1 MQSRLGKCWFR
12 VLLLAA
18 YVLIT
23 GCSKNDIPFPRCISA
38 DYFGPKPIAV
48 SAHFSS
54 DHDAFIPG
62 DGEVI
67 DPETGEINYGFHH
80 NQVVKWEDTGLETNG
95 DSLKVRVNGAWTSW
109 SNNNK
114 KESKKGSYTLQSLEQ
129 LKYATK
135 FEGKQSDNSLPNF
148 HLVCNDY
155 KPSIQKFS
163 SKPNASCTVNCKC
176 INEDDSANTVS
187 RGAPCWFTNGHGA
200 YLLFQTGKDDPNENL
215 KLMRDPQY
223 PTVHLGYNSTAEG
236 DNGFFTLDRDNTK
249 LKDRNC
255 NELKLK
261 KGWKIYVKI
270 LDRYYL
276 DNVGGYSFEFLS
288 GVQQPSSFGF
298 FDYIYNYLKCVL
310 LINKNCEEHFNS
322 NDPAAA
328 QAMFENIAEKS
339 TSFHNFVL
347 SLLVLF
353 VMISS
358 LLYLFGMIQETKHDM
373 LIRMMKI
380 TLVIVL
386 ISPGSFRFFY
396 DHFLVLFVKGLEQLI
411 SIITNFAPNMNT
423 GSIAQGDEAKLFS
436 FMEDMFN
443 KFFAYSVWKKFAAFL
458 HYQMWASL
466 LMIPA
471 IFIGIVLYFL
481 LCLYAYIIF
490 LSGFMGIAFLIAIM
504 PLFLISILFSPL
516 KSLFEGWIKFCI
528 SFCLKSIMIFALLSL
543 LASIIMNTFYRQLGF
558 TVCYNKWFEVRLCA
572 PKWVFGGFCIID
584 KQYFGWTPGQIFV
597 PYTLGEASPLNIDK
611 NIEGIEKLS
620 REGGTIK
627 FTGGAGYI
635 PLPPDYIEKG
645 FRYIDYPFFN
655 PIPGTEK
662 NPADH
667 YIAESDMIVKNDC
680 RAKDLVR
687 LTNSLSYASEKADI
701 LLLINNIDKKIGGM
715 NSKITELYCRSQQ
728 DEAKCKNY
736 RKIVDDYRKGTIRP
750 DLKREIK
757 SLVQRVLEQQGCG
770 RLKLHDLYKDP
781 NSEYCKKCKDCEDC
795 KDYRENSDY
804 QRVQD
809 IQRGYLINAGEIFV
823 LFLLSFLMFSL
834 RTFVQQMGSSIAGG
848 GFSVYNISSMY
859 SKHSPSATAHGDPDA
874 SFVSQILYF
883 GKSAVQD
890 KIGGGLESLGSW
902 ATHLPDRLAGG
913 AANLLGRVP
922 RVGGVL
928 KYAIDVPRKFVGAT
942 IEATKFATSPKN
954 DVDKLEEKIYRAFG
968 VDKEDITHR
977 RIGKYLEYYK
987 GYVGSHLGYTI
998 EDAMKFTWEH
1008 GLDSIGKHGYDHN
1021 LLYRAKEY
1029 RRDFLEK
1036 LHDYTIGRK
1045 REPEKDNPD
1054 QSNKVERELGTELVR
1069 DNHDQPLEEGDPLRL
1084 RGGGQPDKVV
1094 RELSTEQEDKPNQLQ
1109 HDQPAEEDKPDQSN
1123 EVTRNLGTEPKGP
1136 DEIDDFGSAF
1146 EGMEKRAE
1154 REGRRNQDKVYN
1166 LSPLF
1171 EMNTPEAV
1179 EKRAERA
1186 RRKEERDR
1194 KDEVY
1199 NLKPLFKEPKNPEEY
1214 VKALFGMNTQ
1224 EAIKKRAE
1232 REEKRNREDSK
1243 RKLPE
1248 PMRKPDA
1255 KGDEK
1260 RIEDED

>member
-18 YVLIT
+18 YVLII
-23 GCSKNDIPFPRCISA
+23 GCSKNDMPFPRCISA

-54 DHDAFIPG
+54 DHDAFIPE

-95 DSLKVRVNGAWTSW
+95 DDLVVRVNGAWTSW
-109 SNNNK
+109 SNDNK
-114 KESKKGSYTLQSLEQ
+114 KESKSGYSLQGLEQ

-135 FEGKQSDNSLPNF
+135 FEDKQSDNSLPDF

-200 YLLFQTGKDDPNENL
+200 YLLFRRTFTDTDGKKTMEPDPNENL
-215 KLMRDPQY
+215 KSMRNPES
-223 PTVHLGYNSTAEG
+223 PTVHLGYNSLAE
-236 DNGFFTLDRDNTK
+236 NGSGLFTLKRNNTG
-249 LKDRNC
+249 LKERNC
-255 NELKLK
+255 DQVKLE

-270 LDRYYL
+270 LDRHYL
-276 DNVGGYSFEFLS
+276 DNIGGYSFEFLS
-288 GVQQPSSFGF
+288 GVRKPSDSGF
-298 FDYIYNYLKCVL
+298 FDYIYHYLKCVL
-310 LINKNCEEHFNS
+310 LINKNCEKHFDS

-353 VMISS
+353 VMILS
-358 LLYLFGMIQETKHDM
+358 LLYLFGMIRETKPDM

-396 DHFLVLFVKGLEQLI
+396 DHFLVLFIKGLEQLI
-411 SIITNFAPNMNT
+411 SIITNFAPNMNN

-471 IFIGIVLYFL
+471 ILIGIVLYFL

-516 KSLFEGWIKFCI
+516 KSLFDGWIKFCI
-528 SFCLKSIMIFALLSL
+528 SFCLQSIMIFTLLSL
-543 LASIIMNTFYRQLGF
+543 LAAIIMNTFYRQLGF

-572 PKWVFGGFCIID
+572 PKWVFGGFCIVD
-584 KQYFGWTPGQIFV
+584 KQYFSWTPGQIFV
-597 PYTLGEASPLNIDK
+597 PYTLGEASPLNVDK
-611 NIEGIEKLS
+611 NIEGIEKIS

-655 PIPGTEK
+655 PIPGTK
-662 NPADH
+662 NNPADH
-667 YIAESDMIVKNDC
+667 YIAESDMVVDNSC
-680 RAKDLVR
+680 SAKDLVR
-687 LTNSLSYASEKADI
+687 LTNSLSHASEKADI
-701 LLLINNIDKKIGGM
+701 LLLINNIEKKIGSM
-715 NSKITELYCRSQQ
+715 DSEITKHYCQSIQ
-728 DEAKCKNY
+728 DGTECNNY
-736 RKIVDDYRKGTIRP
+736 RKMINDYRNGIIRL
-750 DLKREIK
+750 DLKSKIR
-757 SLVQRVLEQQGCG
+757 SLVEKVMESDKSCKLENFS
-770 RLKLHDLYKDP
+770 DL
-781 NSEYCKKCKDCEDC
+781 NQ
-795 KDYRENSDY
+795 DYQNNSDY

-834 RTFVQQMGSSIAGG
+834 REFVQQMGSSIAGG
-848 GFSVYNISSMY
+848 GYSVYSISSMY
-859 SKHSPSATAHGDPDA
+859 QASPLTGLAGELKHWWQD
-874 SFVSQILYF
+874 FVG
-883 GKSAVQD
+883 GK
-890 KIGGGLESLGSW
+890 LESVGSW

-913 AANLLGRVP
+913 AANLVGRIP
-922 RVGGVL
+922 GVGGVL
-928 KYAIDVPRKFVGAT
+928 KHAINVPRKFVSAT
-942 IEATKFATSPKN
+942 IEATKFLTSPKH

-968 VDKEDITHR
+968 VDKEDIAHR
-977 RIGKYLEYYK
+977 RINRYLEYYK

-998 EDAMKFTWEH
+998 EDAMKFTW
-1008 GLDSIGKHGYDHN
+1008 KHGYDHN

-1029 RRDFLEK
+1029 RREFLER

-1045 REPEKDNPD
+1045 REPERDKDEGSNNQSSVPD
-1054 QSNKVERELGTELVR
+1054 PKQGES
-1069 DNHDQPLEEGDPLRL
+1069 QPNESIK
-1084 RGGGQPDKVV
+1084 RGV
-1094 RELSTEQEDKPNQLQ
+1094 
-1109 HDQPAEEDKPDQSN
+1109 
-1123 EVTRNLGTEPKGP
+1123 P
-1136 DEIDDFGSAF
+1136 DEP
-1146 EGMEKRAE
+1146 RE
-1154 REGRRNQDKVYN
+1154 R
-1166 LSPLF
+1166 S
-1171 EMNTPEAV
+1171 
-1179 EKRAERA
+1179 
-1186 RRKEERDR
+1186 
-1194 KDEVY
+1194 
-1199 NLKPLFKEPKNPEEY
+1199 
-1214 VKALFGMNTQ
+1214 
-1224 EAIKKRAE
+1224 
-1232 REEKRNREDSK
+1232 
-1243 RKLPE
+1243 
-1248 PMRKPDA
+1248 
-1255 KGDEK
+1255 GDEGNN
-1260 RIEDED
+1260 ED

>member
-1 MQSRLGKCWFR
+1 MYAIR
-12 VLLLAA
+12 
-18 YVLIT
+18 
-23 GCSKNDIPFPRCISA
+23 
-38 DYFGPKPIAV
+38 
-48 SAHFSS
+48 
-54 DHDAFIPG
+54 
-62 DGEVI
+62 
-67 DPETGEINYGFHH
+67 
-80 NQVVKWEDTGLETNG
+80 
-95 DSLKVRVNGAWTSW
+95 
-109 SNNNK
+109 
-114 KESKKGSYTLQSLEQ
+114 SY
-129 LKYATK
+129 Y
-135 FEGKQSDNSLPNF
+135 D
-148 HLVCNDY
+148 
-155 KPSIQKFS
+155 
-163 SKPNASCTVNCKC
+163 
-176 INEDDSANTVS
+176 
-187 RGAPCWFTNGHGA
+187 
-200 YLLFQTGKDDPNENL
+200 
-215 KLMRDPQY
+215 
-223 PTVHLGYNSTAEG
+223 
-236 DNGFFTLDRDNTK
+236 
-249 LKDRNC
+249 
-255 NELKLK
+255 
-261 KGWKIYVKI
+261 
-270 LDRYYL
+270 
-276 DNVGGYSFEFLS
+276 
-288 GVQQPSSFGF
+288 
-298 FDYIYNYLKCVL
+298 
-310 LINKNCEEHFNS
+310 
-322 NDPAAA
+322 
-328 QAMFENIAEKS
+328 IAEKS

-358 LLYLFGMIQETKHDM
+358 LLYLFGMIRETKHDM

-411 SIITNFAPNMNT
+411 SVITNFAPNMNT

-528 SFCLKSIMIFALLSL
+528 SFCLQSIMIFTLLSL
-543 LASIIMNTFYRQLGF
+543 LASMIMNTFYRQLGF
-558 TVCYNKWFEVRLCA
+558 TVCYNKWFEVKLCA
-572 PKWVFGGFCIID
+572 PKWVFGGFCIVD

-597 PYTLGEASPLNIDK
+597 PYTLGEASSLNIDK
-611 NIEGIEKLS
+611 SIEGIEKIS

-635 PLPPDYIEKG
+635 PLPPDYPKDKNGEHIKG

-655 PIPGTEK
+655 PIPGTK
-662 NPADH
+662 DNPADH
-667 YIAESDMIVKNDC
+667 YIAESDMVVSNGC
-680 RAKDLVR
+680 SEKDLVR
-687 LTNSLSYASEKADI
+687 LTNSLSHASERADI
-701 LLLINNIDKKIGGM
+701 ILLINNIEKRIGDVSEIIKRYCQDINKC
-715 NSKITELYCRSQQ
+715 NSY
-728 DEAKCKNY
+728 
-736 RKIVDDYRKGTIRP
+736 
-750 DLKREIK
+750 REIINEIR
-757 SLVQRVLEQQGCG
+757 SLVRSAVEKQGC
-770 RLKLHDLYKDP
+770 RILKLHDLYKDP
-781 NSEYCKKCKDCEDC
+781 NSEYCQKCKDCEDC
-795 KDYRENSDY
+795 KNYQENSDY

-809 IQRGYLINAGEIFV
+809 IQRGYLINAGEIFI

-859 SKHSPSATAHGDPDA
+859 QASPLTGIMEGFKQQWQNFAGR
-874 SFVSQILYF
+874 
-883 GKSAVQD
+883 
-890 KIGGGLESLGSW
+890 GLESLGSW

-942 IEATKFATSPKN
+942 IEATKFATSPEN

-977 RIGKYLEYYK
+977 RIGKYLDYYK

-1109 HDQPAEEDKPDQSN
+1109 HDQPTEEDKPDQSN
-1123 EVTRNLGTEPKGP
+1123 EVTRNLGTEPKGS

-1214 VKALFGMNTQ
+1214 VKALFEMNTQ

>member
-23 GCSKNDIPFPRCISA
+23 GCSKNDMPFPRCISA

-310 LINKNCEEHFNS
+310 LINENCKEHFNS
-322 NDPAAA
+322 NDPAVA

-358 LLYLFGMIQETKHDM
+358 LLYLFGMIRETKHDM

-411 SIITNFAPNMNT
+411 SVITNFAPNMNT

-528 SFCLKSIMIFALLSL
+528 SFCLQSIMIFTLLSL
-543 LASIIMNTFYRQLGF
+543 LASMIMNTFYRQLGF
-558 TVCYNKWFEVRLCA
+558 TVCYNKWFEVKLCA
-572 PKWVFGGFCIID
+572 PKWVFGGFCIVD

-597 PYTLGEASPLNIDK
+597 PYTLGEASSLNIDK
-611 NIEGIEKLS
+611 SIEGIEKIS

-627 FTGGAGYI
+627 FTGGARYI
-635 PLPPDYIEKG
+635 PLPPDYPKDKNGEHIKG

-655 PIPGTEK
+655 PIPGTK
-662 NPADH
+662 DNPADH
-667 YIAESDMIVKNDC
+667 YIAESDMVVSNGC
-680 RAKDLVR
+680 SEKDLVR
-687 LTNSLSYASEKADI
+687 LTNSLSHASERADI
-701 LLLINNIDKKIGGM
+701 ILLINNIEKRIGDVSEIIKRYCQDINKC
-715 NSKITELYCRSQQ
+715 NSY
-728 DEAKCKNY
+728 
-736 RKIVDDYRKGTIRP
+736 
-750 DLKREIK
+750 REIINEIR
-757 SLVQRVLEQQGCG
+757 SLVRSAVEKQGC
-770 RLKLHDLYKDP
+770 RILKLHDLYKDP
-781 NSEYCKKCKDCEDC
+781 NSEYCQKCKDCEDC
-795 KDYRENSDY
+795 KNYQENSDY

-809 IQRGYLINAGEIFV
+809 IQRGYLINAGEIFI

-859 SKHSPSATAHGDPDA
+859 QASPLTGIMEGFKQQWQNFAGR
-874 SFVSQILYF
+874 
-883 GKSAVQD
+883 
-890 KIGGGLESLGSW
+890 GLESLGSW

-942 IEATKFATSPKN
+942 IEATKFATSPEN

-977 RIGKYLEYYK
+977 RIGKYLDYYK

-1109 HDQPAEEDKPDQSN
+1109 HDQPTEEDKPDQSN
-1123 EVTRNLGTEPKGP
+1123 EVTRNLGTEPKGS

-1214 VKALFGMNTQ
+1214 VKALFEMNTQ

>member
-23 GCSKNDIPFPRCISA
+23 GCSKNDMPFPRCISA

-54 DHDAFIPG
+54 DHDAFIPE
-62 DGEVI
+62 GEDESVI

-135 FEGKQSDNSLPNF
+135 FEGKSGDNSLPDF

-155 KPSIQKFS
+155 KPSAPQKIS
-163 SKPNASCTVNCKC
+163 SKSGTSCTVKCKC

-200 YLLFQTGKDDPNENL
+200 YLLFRRSTIDADGKKVFIDPDPNESL
-215 KLMRDPQY
+215 KSMRNPSS
-223 PTVHLGYNSTAEG
+223 PTVHLGYNSVAE
-236 DNGFFTLDRDNTK
+236 NGSGLFTLDRNNTK
-249 LKDRNC
+249 LKDENC
-255 NELKLK
+255 DALELK

-288 GVQQPSSFGF
+288 GVHQPSSFGF
-298 FDYIYNYLKCVL
+298 FDYIYHYLKCVL
-310 LINKNCEEHFNS
+310 LINKNCEKHFNS

-528 SFCLKSIMIFALLSL
+528 SFCLQSIMIFALLSL

-572 PKWVFGGFCIID
+572 PKWVFGGFCIVD

-597 PYTLGEASPLNIDK
+597 PYTLGEASPLNVDK
-611 NIEGIEKLS
+611 NIEGIEKIS

-655 PIPGTEK
+655 PIPGTKE

-667 YIAESDMIVKNDC
+667 YIAESDMVVDNSC
-680 RAKDLVR
+680 SVKDLVR
-687 LTNSLSYASEKADI
+687 LTNSLSHASERADI
-701 LLLINNIDKKIGGM
+701 ILLINNIEKRIGDVSEIIKRYCQDINKC
-715 NSKITELYCRSQQ
+715 NSY
-728 DEAKCKNY
+728 
-736 RKIVDDYRKGTIRP
+736 
-750 DLKREIK
+750 REIINEIR
-757 SLVQRVLEQQGCG
+757 SLVRSAVEKQGC
-770 RLKLHDLYKDP
+770 RILKLHDLYKDP
-781 NSEYCKKCKDCEDC
+781 NSEYCQKCKDCEDC
-795 KDYRENSDY
+795 KNYQENSDY

-809 IQRGYLINAGEIFV
+809 IQRGYLINAGEIFI

-859 SKHSPSATAHGDPDA
+859 QASPLTGIMEGFKQQWQNFAGR
-874 SFVSQILYF
+874 
-883 GKSAVQD
+883 
-890 KIGGGLESLGSW
+890 GLESLGSW

-977 RIGKYLEYYK
+977 RIGKYLDYYK

-1008 GLDSIGKHGYDHN
+1008 GLDSIGVSRRTGEKDGYPNN
-1021 LLYRAKEY
+1021 LLFRAKSH
-1029 RRDFLEK
+1029 RQDFLNK
-1036 LHDYTIGRK
+1036 LHDDTIGRK

-1109 HDQPAEEDKPDQSN
+1109 HDQPTEEDKPDQSN
-1123 EVTRNLGTEPKGP
+1123 EVTRNLGTEPKGS

-1146 EGMEKRAE
+1146 EGM
-1154 REGRRNQDKVYN
+1154 
-1166 LSPLF
+1166 
-1171 EMNTPEAV
+1171 

-1214 VKALFGMNTQ
+1214 VKALFEMNTQ

>member
-18 YVLIT
+18 YMLIT
-23 GCSKNDIPFPRCISA
+23 GCSKNDMPFPRCISA

-95 DSLKVRVNGAWTSW
+95 DSLKVRVNGAWISW

-163 SKPNASCTVNCKC
+163 SKSDTSCTVNCKC

-310 LINKNCEEHFNS
+310 LINENCKEHFNS
-322 NDPAAA
+322 NDSAVA

-358 LLYLFGMIQETKHDM
+358 LLYLFGMIRETKHDM

-396 DHFLVLFVKGLEQLI
+396 DHFLVLFVKGLEHLI
-411 SIITNFAPNMNT
+411 SVITNFAPNMNT

-528 SFCLKSIMIFALLSL
+528 SFCLQSIMIFTLLSL
-543 LASIIMNTFYRQLGF
+543 LAAIIMNTFYRQLGF
-558 TVCYNKWFEVRLCA
+558 TVCYNKWFEVKLCA
-572 PKWVFGGFCIID
+572 PKWVFGGFCIVD

-597 PYTLGEASPLNIDK
+597 PYTLGEASSLNIDK
-611 NIEGIEKLS
+611 SIEGIEKIN

-635 PLPPDYIEKG
+635 PLPPDYPKDKNGEHIKG

-655 PIPGTEK
+655 PMPGTK
-662 NPADH
+662 GNPADH
-667 YIAESDMIVKNDC
+667 YIAESDMVVSNGC
-680 RAKDLVR
+680 SAKDLVR
-687 LTNSLSYASEKADI
+687 LTNSLSHASERADI
-701 LLLINNIDKKIGGM
+701 ILLINNIEKRIGDVSEIIKRYCQDINKC
-715 NSKITELYCRSQQ
+715 NSY
-728 DEAKCKNY
+728 
-736 RKIVDDYRKGTIRP
+736 
-750 DLKREIK
+750 REIINEIR
-757 SLVQRVLEQQGCG
+757 SLMRSAVEKQGC
-770 RLKLHDLYKDP
+770 RILKLHDLYKDP
-781 NSEYCKKCKDCEDC
+781 NSEYCQKCKDCEDC
-795 KDYRENSDY
+795 KNYQENSDY

-834 RTFVQQMGSSIAGG
+834 REFVQQMGSSIAGG
-848 GFSVYNISSMY
+848 GFSVYNISRMY
-859 SKHSPSATAHGDPDA
+859 EASPLVGIMEGLKRHYWQDA
-874 SFVSQILYF
+874 
-883 GKSAVQD
+883 
-890 KIGGGLESLGSW
+890 IGGKLESLGNW

-913 AANLLGRVP
+913 TANLLGRIP

-928 KYAIDVPRKFVGAT
+928 KYAIDVPRKFVDAT
-942 IEATKFATSPKN
+942 IEATKFATSPEN

-1094 RELSTEQEDKPNQLQ
+1094 QELSTEQEDKPNQLQ
-1109 HDQPAEEDKPDQSN
+1109 HDQPTEEDKPDQSN
-1123 EVTRNLGTEPKGP
+1123 EVTRNLGTEPKGL

-1214 VKALFGMNTQ
+1214 VKALFEMNTQ

>member
-18 YVLIT
+18 YMLIT
-23 GCSKNDIPFPRCISA
+23 GCSKNDMPFPRCISA

-54 DHDAFIPG
+54 DQDAFIPG
-62 DGEVI
+62 DGEVV

-80 NQVVKWEDTGLETNG
+80 NQVVKWENTGLETNG

-114 KESKKGSYTLQSLEQ
+114 KESKGSYNLQSLEQ

-135 FEGKQSDNSLPNF
+135 FEGKSGDNSLPDF

-155 KPSIQKFS
+155 KPSIEKFS
-163 SKPNASCTVNCKC
+163 SNPKASCTVNCKC

-236 DNGFFTLDRDNTK
+236 DNGLFTLDRDSTK

-255 NELKLK
+255 NTMKLE

-310 LINKNCEEHFNS
+310 LINENCKEHFNS
-322 NDPAAA
+322 NDPAVA

-358 LLYLFGMIQETKHDM
+358 LLYLFGMIRETKHDM

-396 DHFLVLFVKGLEQLI
+396 DHFLVLFIKGLEQLI
-411 SIITNFAPNMNT
+411 SIITNFAPNSNT
-423 GSIAQGDEAKLFS
+423 DKLFG
-436 FMEDMFN
+436 FMENMFN

-528 SFCLKSIMIFALLSL
+528 SFCLKSIMIFTLLSL

-572 PKWVFGGFCIID
+572 PKWVFGGFCIVD

-597 PYTLGEASPLNIDK
+597 PYTLGEASPLNVDK
-611 NIEGIEKLS
+611 NIEGIEKIS

-635 PLPPDYIEKG
+635 PLPPDYPKDKNGEYIKG

-655 PIPGTEK
+655 PIPGTQS

-667 YIAESDMIVKNDC
+667 YIAESDMVVSNGC
-680 RAKDLVR
+680 SEKDLVR
-687 LTNSLSYASEKADI
+687 LTNSLSHASERADI
-701 LLLINNIDKKIGGM
+701 ILLINNIDKKIGGM
-715 NSKITELYCRSQQ
+715 NSKITELYCQSQQ
-728 DEAKCKNY
+728 DEEKCKNY
-736 RKIVDDYRKGTIRP
+736 REIVDDYRKGTIRP

-757 SLVQRVLEQQGCG
+757 SLVQRVVEQQGC
-770 RLKLHDLYKDP
+770 RILKLHKLYKDP
-781 NSEYCKKCKDCEDC
+781 NSEYCQKCKDCEDC
-795 KDYRENSDY
+795 KNYQENSDY

-834 RTFVQQMGSSIAGG
+834 REFVQQMGSSIAGG

-859 SKHSPSATAHGDPDA
+859 QGGGIL
-874 SFVSQILYF
+874 SQIPLPKF
-883 GKSAVQD
+883 FEKAGVTNLMGLISLPKHMLQGA
-890 KIGGGLESLGSW
+890 IGGGLESLGKF
-902 ATHLPDRLAGG
+902 ATGLPNQLAGG
-913 AANLLGRVP
+913 TANLLGRIP

-928 KYAIDVPRKFVGAT
+928 KHVIDVPRKFVGAT

-968 VDKEDITHR
+968 VDKEDIAHR
-977 RIGKYLEYYK
+977 RIDRYLEYYK

-1008 GLDSIGKHGYDHN
+1008 GLDSIGVSHRTGEKDGYQGN
-1021 LLYRAKEY
+1021 LLCRAKSH
-1029 RRDFLEK
+1029 RQDFLNK

-1045 REPEKDNPD
+1045 REPEKD
-1054 QSNKVERELGTELVR
+1054 KL
-1069 DNHDQPLEEGDPLRL
+1069 DQP
-1084 RGGGQPDKVV
+1084 V
-1094 RELSTEQEDKPNQLQ
+1094 
-1109 HDQPAEEDKPDQSN
+1109 
-1123 EVTRNLGTEPKGP
+1123 
-1136 DEIDDFGSAF
+1136 
-1146 EGMEKRAE
+1146 
-1154 REGRRNQDKVYN
+1154 
-1166 LSPLF
+1166 
-1171 EMNTPEAV
+1171 
-1179 EKRAERA
+1179 
-1186 RRKEERDR
+1186 
-1194 KDEVY
+1194 
-1199 NLKPLFKEPKNPEEY
+1199 
-1214 VKALFGMNTQ
+1214 
-1224 EAIKKRAE
+1224 
-1232 REEKRNREDSK
+1232 K

-1255 KGDEK
+1255 KGE
-1260 RIEDED
+1260 ED

>member
-23 GCSKNDIPFPRCISA
+23 GCSKNDMPFPRCISA

-163 SKPNASCTVNCKC
+163 SKSDTSCTVNCKC

-310 LINKNCEEHFNS
+310 LINENCKEHFNS
-322 NDPAAA
+322 NDPAVA

-411 SIITNFAPNMNT
+411 SVITNFAPNMNT

-528 SFCLKSIMIFALLSL
+528 SFCLQSIMIFTLLSL
-543 LASIIMNTFYRQLGF
+543 LAAIIMNTFYRQLGF
-558 TVCYNKWFEVRLCA
+558 TVCYNKWFEVKLCA
-572 PKWVFGGFCIID
+572 PKWVFGGFCIVD

-597 PYTLGEASPLNIDK
+597 PYTLGEASSLNIDK
-611 NIEGIEKLS
+611 SIEGIEKIS

-635 PLPPDYIEKG
+635 PLPPDYPKDKNGEHIKG

-655 PIPGTEK
+655 PMPGTK
-662 NPADH
+662 DNPADH
-667 YIAESDMIVKNDC
+667 YIAESDMVVSNGC
-680 RAKDLVR
+680 SAKDLVR
-687 LTNSLSYASEKADI
+687 LTNSLSHASERADI
-701 LLLINNIDKKIGGM
+701 ILLINNIEKRIGDVSEIIKRYCQDINKC
-715 NSKITELYCRSQQ
+715 NSY
-728 DEAKCKNY
+728 
-736 RKIVDDYRKGTIRP
+736 
-750 DLKREIK
+750 REIINEIR
-757 SLVQRVLEQQGCG
+757 SLVRSAVEKQGC
-770 RLKLHDLYKDP
+770 RILKLHDLYKDP
-781 NSEYCKKCKDCEDC
+781 NSEYCQKCKDCEDC
-795 KDYRENSDY
+795 KNYQENSDY

-809 IQRGYLINAGEIFV
+809 IQRGYLINAGEIFI

-859 SKHSPSATAHGDPDA
+859 QASPLTGIMEGFKQQWQNFAGR
-874 SFVSQILYF
+874 
-883 GKSAVQD
+883 
-890 KIGGGLESLGSW
+890 GLESLGSW

-977 RIGKYLEYYK
+977 RIGKYLDYYK

-1008 GLDSIGKHGYDHN
+1008 GLDSIGVSRRTGEKDGYPNN
-1021 LLYRAKEY
+1021 LLFRAKSH
-1029 RRDFLEK
+1029 RQDFLNK
-1036 LHDYTIGRK
+1036 LHDDTIGRK

-1109 HDQPAEEDKPDQSN
+1109 HDQPTEEDKPDQSN
-1123 EVTRNLGTEPKGP
+1123 EVTRNLGTEPKGS

-1171 EMNTPEAV
+1171 EMNTPEA
-1179 EKRAERA
+1179 
-1186 RRKEERDR
+1186 
-1194 KDEVY
+1194 
-1199 NLKPLFKEPKNPEEY
+1199 
-1214 VKALFGMNTQ
+1214 
-1224 EAIKKRAE
+1224 IKKRAE

>member
-23 GCSKNDIPFPRCISA
+23 GCSKNDMPFPRCISA

-276 DNVGGYSFEFLS
+276 DNIGGYSFEFLS

-310 LINKNCEEHFNS
+310 LINENCKEHFNS
-322 NDPAAA
+322 NDPAVA

-353 VMISS
+353 VMISL
-358 LLYLFGMIQETKHDM
+358 LLYLFGMIRETKHDM

-411 SIITNFAPNMNT
+411 SVITNFAPNMNT

-528 SFCLKSIMIFALLSL
+528 SFCLQSIMIFTLLSL
-543 LASIIMNTFYRQLGF
+543 LASMIMNTFYRQLGF
-558 TVCYNKWFEVRLCA
+558 TVCYNKWFEVKLCA
-572 PKWVFGGFCIID
+572 PKWVFGGFCIVD

-597 PYTLGEASPLNIDK
+597 PYTLGEASSLNIDK
-611 NIEGIEKLS
+611 SIEGIEKIS

-635 PLPPDYIEKG
+635 PLPPDYPKDKNGEHIKG

-655 PIPGTEK
+655 PIPGTK
-662 NPADH
+662 DNPADH
-667 YIAESDMIVKNDC
+667 YIAESDMVVSNGC
-680 RAKDLVR
+680 SEKDLVR
-687 LTNSLSYASEKADI
+687 LTNSLSHASERADI
-701 LLLINNIDKKIGGM
+701 ILLINNIEKRIGDVSEIIKRYCQDINKC
-715 NSKITELYCRSQQ
+715 NSY
-728 DEAKCKNY
+728 
-736 RKIVDDYRKGTIRP
+736 
-750 DLKREIK
+750 REIINEIR
-757 SLVQRVLEQQGCG
+757 SLVRSAVEKQGC
-770 RLKLHDLYKDP
+770 RILKLHDLYKDP
-781 NSEYCKKCKDCEDC
+781 NSEYCQKCKDCEDC
-795 KDYRENSDY
+795 KNYQENSDY

-809 IQRGYLINAGEIFV
+809 IQRGYLINAGEIFI

-859 SKHSPSATAHGDPDA
+859 QALPLTGIMEGFKQQWQNFAGR
-874 SFVSQILYF
+874 
-883 GKSAVQD
+883 
-890 KIGGGLESLGSW
+890 GLESLGSW

-942 IEATKFATSPKN
+942 IEATKFATSPEN

-977 RIGKYLEYYK
+977 RIGKYLDYYK

-1109 HDQPAEEDKPDQSN
+1109 HDQPTEEDKPDQSN
-1123 EVTRNLGTEPKGP
+1123 EVTRNLGTEPKGS

-1214 VKALFGMNTQ
+1214 VKALFEMNTQ

>member
-18 YVLIT
+18 YMLIT
-23 GCSKNDIPFPRCISA
+23 GCSKNDMPFPRCISA

-67 DPETGEINYGFHH
+67 DPETGEINSGFHH

-95 DSLKVRVNGAWTSW
+95 DSLEVRVNGAWTSW

-114 KESKKGSYTLQSLEQ
+114 KESKGSYDLQSLEQ

-135 FEGKQSDNSLPNF
+135 FEGKSGDNSLPDF
-148 HLVCNDY
+148 HLICNDY
-155 KPSIQKFS
+155 KSSAPQKIS
-163 SKPNASCTVNCKC
+163 SESNASCTVNCKC

-200 YLLFQTGKDDPNENL
+200 YLLFQRHGDDSPNKDL
-215 KLMRDPQY
+215 KSMRNPSS
-223 PTVHLGYNSTAEG
+223 PTVHLGYNSVAE
-236 DNGFFTLDRDNTK
+236 NGSGLFTLDRDSTK

-255 NELKLK
+255 NPVKLK

-276 DNVGGYSFEFLS
+276 DNAGGYSFEFLS

-310 LINKNCEEHFNS
+310 LINENCKEHFNS
-322 NDPAAA
+322 NDPAVA

-358 LLYLFGMIQETKHDM
+358 LLYLFGMIRETKHDM

-411 SIITNFAPNMNT
+411 SVITNFAPNMNT

-528 SFCLKSIMIFALLSL
+528 SFCLQSIMIFTLLSL
-543 LASIIMNTFYRQLGF
+543 LASMIMNTFYRQLGF
-558 TVCYNKWFEVRLCA
+558 TVCYNKWFEVKLCA
-572 PKWVFGGFCIID
+572 PKWVFGGFCIVD

-597 PYTLGEASPLNIDK
+597 PYTLGEASSLNIDK
-611 NIEGIEKLS
+611 SIEGIEKIS

-635 PLPPDYIEKG
+635 PIPPDYIEKG

-655 PIPGTEK
+655 PIPGTK
-662 NPADH
+662 DNPADH
-667 YIAESDMIVKNDC
+667 YIAESDMVVSNGC
-680 RAKDLVR
+680 SAKDLVR
-687 LTNSLSYASEKADI
+687 LTNSLSHAVEKFDI
-701 LLLINNIDKKIGGM
+701 LLLINSIDREIGID
-715 NSKITELYCRSQQ
+715 SKIRKFYCRSV
-728 DEAKCKNY
+728 DEKCNNY
-736 RKIVDDYRKGTIRP
+736 LEMIHDYRKGIIRSN
-750 DLKREIK
+750 LKSEIR
-757 SLVQRVLEQQGCG
+757 SLVEKVIESDKSCKLESFS
-770 RLKLHDLYKDP
+770 DL
-781 NSEYCKKCKDCEDC
+781 N
-795 KDYRENSDY
+795 KDYQNNSDY

-809 IQRGYLINAGEIFV
+809 IQRGYLINAGEIFI

-859 SKHSPSATAHGDPDA
+859 AGGGIL
-874 SFVSQILYF
+874 SQIPLPKF
-883 GKSAVQD
+883 FEKVGVTNLMGLISLPKHMLQGA
-890 KIGGGLESLGSW
+890 IGGGLESLGKF
-902 ATHLPDRLAGG
+902 ATGLPNQLAGG
-913 AANLLGRVP
+913 TANLLGRIP

-942 IEATKFATSPKN
+942 IEATKFATSPEN

-1008 GLDSIGKHGYDHN
+1008 GLNSIGVSHRTGEKYGYPDN
-1021 LLYRAKEY
+1021 LLCRAKIQRE
-1029 RRDFLEK
+1029 DFLK
-1036 LHDYTIGRK
+1036 RLHDYTIGRK
-1045 REPEKDNPD
+1045 REPEKD
-1054 QSNKVERELGTELVR
+1054 KL
-1069 DNHDQPLEEGDPLRL
+1069 DQP
-1084 RGGGQPDKVV
+1084 
-1094 RELSTEQEDKPNQLQ
+1094 TEEDKPN
-1109 HDQPAEEDKPDQSN
+1109 QSN

-1136 DEIDDFGSAF
+1136 VEIDTPKAV
-1146 EGMEKRAE
+1146 EKRAE
-1154 REGRRNQDKVYN
+1154 REEERNREGREPEKDKPDQPPGEDKSDQVVRKLSTEQEDKPNQPQHDQPTEEDKPDQLNKVAQN
-1166 LSPLF
+1166 LDTEPKSP
-1171 EMNTPEAV
+1171 EEYINTPEAR

-1186 RRKEERDR
+1186 RRKKEREDR
-1194 KDEVY
+1194 EGEVY
-1199 NLKPLFKEPKNPEEY
+1199 NLKPLFKEPKNPE
-1214 VKALFGMNTQ
+1214 
-1224 EAIKKRAE
+1224 
-1232 REEKRNREDSK
+1232 

>member
-23 GCSKNDIPFPRCISA
+23 GCSKNDMPFPRCISA

-54 DHDAFIPG
+54 DHNAFIPE
-62 DGEVI
+62 DGEVV

-95 DSLKVRVNGAWTSW
+95 DSLQVRVNGAWTSW

-135 FEGKQSDNSLPNF
+135 FEGKSGDNSLPDF

-155 KPSIQKFS
+155 KPSAPQKIS
-163 SKPNASCTVNCKC
+163 SKSNPSCTVKCKC

-200 YLLFQTGKDDPNENL
+200 YLLFQRPGDDSPNKDL
-215 KLMRDPQY
+215 KSMRNPSS
-223 PTVHLGYNSTAEG
+223 PTVHLGYNSVAE
-236 DNGFFTLDRDNTK
+236 NGSGLFALERDSTK
-249 LKDRNC
+249 LKDRDC
-255 NELKLK
+255 DTVKLE

-310 LINKNCEEHFNS
+310 LINENCKEHFNS
-322 NDPAAA
+322 NDPAVA

-358 LLYLFGMIQETKHDM
+358 LLYLFGMIRETKHDM

-396 DHFLVLFVKGLEQLI
+396 DHFLVLFIKGLEQLI
-411 SIITNFAPNMNT
+411 SVITNFAPNMNT

-528 SFCLKSIMIFALLSL
+528 SFCLQSIMIFALLSL

-572 PKWVFGGFCIID
+572 PKWVFGGFCIVD

-597 PYTLGEASPLNIDK
+597 PYTLGEASPLNVDK
-611 NIEGIEKLS
+611 NIEGIEKIS
-620 REGGTIK
+620 REDGTIK

-667 YIAESDMIVKNDC
+667 YIAESDMVVSNGC
-680 RAKDLVR
+680 SEKDLVR
-687 LTNSLSYASEKADI
+687 LTNSLSHASEKADI
-701 LLLINNIDKKIGGM
+701 LLLINNISKK
-715 NSKITELYCRSQQ
+715 TEIYCKQPGNESR
-728 DEAKCKNY
+728 CTNY
-736 RKIVDDYRKGTIRP
+736 KEIIEKVILQP
-750 DLKREIK
+750 SLKSEIK
-757 SLVQRVLEQQGCG
+757 SLVQDIIRQDGSCQSQNF
-770 RLKLHDLYKDP
+770 YKV
-781 NSEYCKKCKDCEDC
+781 NRNYQ
-795 KDYRENSDY
+795 ENSDY

-809 IQRGYLINAGEIFV
+809 IQRGYLINAGEIFI

-874 SFVSQILYF
+874 SFVSQILYS

-977 RIGKYLEYYK
+977 RIGKYLDYYK

-1008 GLDSIGKHGYDHN
+1008 GLDSIGVSRRTGEKDGYPNN
-1021 LLYRAKEY
+1021 LLFRAKSH
-1029 RRDFLEK
+1029 RQDFLNK
-1036 LHDYTIGRK
+1036 LHDDTIGRK

-1109 HDQPAEEDKPDQSN
+1109 HDQPTEEDKPDQSN
-1123 EVTRNLGTEPKGP
+1123 EVTRNLGTEPKGS

-1214 VKALFGMNTQ
+1214 VKALFEMNTQ

>member
-18 YVLIT
+18 YMLIT
-23 GCSKNDIPFPRCISA
+23 GCSKNDMPFPRCISA

-163 SKPNASCTVNCKC
+163 SKSGTSCTVNCKC

-223 PTVHLGYNSTAEG
+223 PTVHLGYNSVAE
-236 DNGFFTLDRDNTK
+236 NGSGLFTLDRDNTT

-255 NELKLK
+255 KELKLK

-310 LINKNCEEHFNS
+310 LINENCKEHFNS
-322 NDPAAA
+322 NDPAVA

-358 LLYLFGMIQETKHDM
+358 LLYLFGMIRETKHDM

-411 SIITNFAPNMNT
+411 SVITNFAPNMNT

-528 SFCLKSIMIFALLSL
+528 SFCLQSIMIFALLSL

-597 PYTLGEASPLNIDK
+597 PYTLGEASSLNIDK
-611 NIEGIEKLS
+611 SIEGIEKIS

-655 PIPGTEK
+655 PIPGTK
-662 NPADH
+662 DNPADH
-667 YIAESDMIVKNDC
+667 YIAESDIVVDNNC
-680 RAKDLVR
+680 SAKDLVR
-687 LTNSLSYASEKADI
+687 LTNSLSHASEKADI

-715 NSKITELYCRSQQ
+715 NSKITELYCQSQQ
-728 DEAKCKNY
+728 DEEKCKNC
-736 RKIVDDYRKGTIRP
+736 REIVDDYRKGTIRP

-757 SLVQRVLEQQGCG
+757 SLVEKVIKSDKSCKLENFS
-770 RLKLHDLYKDP
+770 DL
-781 NSEYCKKCKDCEDC
+781 N
-795 KDYRENSDY
+795 KDYQNNSDY

-834 RTFVQQMGSSIAGG
+834 REFVQQMGSSIAGG
-848 GFSVYNISSMY
+848 GFSVYNISRMY
-859 SKHSPSATAHGDPDA
+859 EASPLVLIMEGFKQQWQNFAG
-874 SFVSQILYF
+874 
-883 GKSAVQD
+883 GK
-890 KIGGGLESLGSW
+890 LESLGSW

-928 KYAIDVPRKFVGAT
+928 KYAIDVPRKFVDAT

-968 VDKEDITHR
+968 VDKEDIVHR
-977 RIGKYLEYYK
+977 RIDRYLEYYK

-1021 LLYRAKEY
+1021 LLYRAKSH

-1045 REPEKDNPD
+1045 REPEKDKLD
-1054 QSNKVERELGTELVR
+1054 QPPGEDKSDQVVRKLGTEQEDEPNL
-1069 DNHDQPLEEGDPLRL
+1069 L
-1084 RGGGQPDKVV
+1084 RGGGKSNQPN
-1094 RELSTEQEDKPNQLQ
+1094 ELARVLDT
-1109 HDQPAEEDKPDQSN
+1109 
-1123 EVTRNLGTEPKGP
+1123 GPKGS

-1186 RRKEERDR
+1186 RRKGERDR

-1214 VKALFGMNTQ
+1214 VKALFEMNTQ

-1255 KGDEK
+1255 KEDEK

>member
-23 GCSKNDIPFPRCISA
+23 GCSKNDMPFPRCISA

-310 LINKNCEEHFNS
+310 LINENCKEHFNS
-322 NDPAAA
+322 NDPAVA

-358 LLYLFGMIQETKHDM
+358 LLYLFGMIRETKHDM

-411 SIITNFAPNMNT
+411 SVITNFAPNMNT

-528 SFCLKSIMIFALLSL
+528 SFCLQSIMIFTLLSL
-543 LASIIMNTFYRQLGF
+543 LASMIMNTFYRQLGF
-558 TVCYNKWFEVRLCA
+558 TVCYNKWFEVKLCA
-572 PKWVFGGFCIID
+572 PKWVFGGFCIVD

-597 PYTLGEASPLNIDK
+597 PYTLGEASSLNIDK
-611 NIEGIEKLS
+611 SIEGIEKIS

-635 PLPPDYIEKG
+635 PLPPDYPKDKNGEHIKG

-655 PIPGTEK
+655 PIPGTK
-662 NPADH
+662 DNPADH
-667 YIAESDMIVKNDC
+667 YIAESDMVVSNGC
-680 RAKDLVR
+680 SEKDLVR
-687 LTNSLSYASEKADI
+687 LTNSLSHASERADI
-701 LLLINNIDKKIGGM
+701 ILLINNIEKRIGDVSEIIKRYCQDINKC
-715 NSKITELYCRSQQ
+715 NSYKEIINE
-728 DEAKCKNY
+728 
-736 RKIVDDYRKGTIRP
+736 IR
-750 DLKREIK
+750 
-757 SLVQRVLEQQGCG
+757 SLVRSAVEKQGC
-770 RLKLHDLYKDP
+770 RILKLHDLYKDP
-781 NSEYCKKCKDCEDC
+781 NSEYCQKCKDCEDC
-795 KDYRENSDY
+795 KNYQENSDY

-809 IQRGYLINAGEIFV
+809 IQRGYLINAGEIFI

-859 SKHSPSATAHGDPDA
+859 QASPLTGIMEGFKQQWQNFAGR
-874 SFVSQILYF
+874 
-883 GKSAVQD
+883 
-890 KIGGGLESLGSW
+890 GLESLGSW

-942 IEATKFATSPKN
+942 IEATKFATSPEN

-977 RIGKYLEYYK
+977 RIGKYLDYYK

-1109 HDQPAEEDKPDQSN
+1109 HDQPTEEDKPD
-1123 EVTRNLGTEPKGP
+1123 
-1136 DEIDDFGSAF
+1136 
-1146 EGMEKRAE
+1146 
-1154 REGRRNQDKVYN
+1154 
-1166 LSPLF
+1166 
-1171 EMNTPEAV
+1171 
-1179 EKRAERA
+1179 
-1186 RRKEERDR
+1186 
-1194 KDEVY
+1194 
-1199 NLKPLFKEPKNPEEY
+1199 
-1214 VKALFGMNTQ
+1214 
-1224 EAIKKRAE
+1224 
-1232 REEKRNREDSK
+1232 
-1243 RKLPE
+1243 
-1248 PMRKPDA
+1248 
-1255 KGDEK
+1255 
-1260 RIEDED
+1260 

>member
-23 GCSKNDIPFPRCISA
+23 GCSKNDMPFPRCISA
-38 DYFGPKPIAV
+38 DYFGPEPIAV

-54 DHDAFIPG
+54 DHDAFIPE
-62 DGEVI
+62 GEDESVI
-67 DPETGEINYGFHH
+67 DPDTGEINSGFHH
-80 NQVVKWEDTGLETNG
+80 NQVVKWKDTGLETNG
-95 DSLKVRVNGAWTSW
+95 DSLIVRVNGAWTSW

-163 SKPNASCTVNCKC
+163 SKSDTSCTVNCKC

-223 PTVHLGYNSTAEG
+223 PTVHLGYNSVAE
-236 DNGFFTLDRDNTK
+236 NGSGLFTLDRDSTK

-255 NELKLK
+255 NPVKLK

-310 LINKNCEEHFNS
+310 LINENCKEHFNS
-322 NDPAAA
+322 NDPAVA

-358 LLYLFGMIQETKHDM
+358 LLYLFGMIRETKHDM

-411 SIITNFAPNMNT
+411 SVITNFAPNMNT
-423 GSIAQGDEAKLFS
+423 GIIAQGDEAKLFS

-528 SFCLKSIMIFALLSL
+528 SFCLQSIMIFTLLSL
-543 LASIIMNTFYRQLGF
+543 LAAIIMNTFYRQLGF
-558 TVCYNKWFEVRLCA
+558 TVCYNKWFEVKLCA
-572 PKWVFGGFCIID
+572 PKWVFGGFCIVD

-597 PYTLGEASPLNIDK
+597 PYTLGEASSLNIDK
-611 NIEGIEKLS
+611 SIEGIEKIS

-635 PLPPDYIEKG
+635 PLPPDYPKDKNGEHIKG

-655 PIPGTEK
+655 PMPGTK
-662 NPADH
+662 DNPADH
-667 YIAESDMIVKNDC
+667 YIAESDMVVSNGC
-680 RAKDLVR
+680 SAKDLVR
-687 LTNSLSYASEKADI
+687 LTNSLSHASERADI
-701 LLLINNIDKKIGGM
+701 ILLINNIEKRIGDVSEIIKRYCQDINKC
-715 NSKITELYCRSQQ
+715 NSY
-728 DEAKCKNY
+728 
-736 RKIVDDYRKGTIRP
+736 
-750 DLKREIK
+750 REIINEIR
-757 SLVQRVLEQQGCG
+757 SLVRSAVEKQGC
-770 RLKLHDLYKDP
+770 RILKLHDLYKDP
-781 NSEYCKKCKDCEDC
+781 NSEYCQKCKDCEDC
-795 KDYRENSDY
+795 KNYQENSDY

-809 IQRGYLINAGEIFV
+809 IQRGYLINAGEIFI

-859 SKHSPSATAHGDPDA
+859 QASPLTGIIEGFKQQWQNFAGR
-874 SFVSQILYF
+874 
-883 GKSAVQD
+883 
-890 KIGGGLESLGSW
+890 GLESLGSW

-1109 HDQPAEEDKPDQSN
+1109 HDQPTEEDKPDQSN

-1154 REGRRNQDKVYN
+1154 REGRRSQNKVYN

-1214 VKALFGMNTQ
+1214 VKALFEMNTQ

>member
-23 GCSKNDIPFPRCISA
+23 GCSKNDMPFPRCISA

-95 DSLKVRVNGAWTSW
+95 DSLKVRVNGTWTSW

-310 LINKNCEEHFNS
+310 LINENCKEHFNS
-322 NDPAAA
+322 NDPAVA

-358 LLYLFGMIQETKHDM
+358 LLYLFGMIRETKHDM

-411 SIITNFAPNMNT
+411 SVITNFAPNMNT

-481 LCLYAYIIF
+481 LCVYAYIIF

-528 SFCLKSIMIFALLSL
+528 SFCLQSIMIFTLLSL
-543 LASIIMNTFYRQLGF
+543 LASMIMNTFYRQLGF
-558 TVCYNKWFEVRLCA
+558 TVCYNKWFEVKLCA
-572 PKWVFGGFCIID
+572 PKWVFGGFCIVD

-597 PYTLGEASPLNIDK
+597 PYTLGEASSLNIDK
-611 NIEGIEKLS
+611 SIEGIEKIS

-635 PLPPDYIEKG
+635 PLPPDYPKDKNGEHIKG

-655 PIPGTEK
+655 PIPGTK
-662 NPADH
+662 DNPADH
-667 YIAESDMIVKNDC
+667 YIAESDMVVSNGC
-680 RAKDLVR
+680 SEKDLVR
-687 LTNSLSYASEKADI
+687 LTNSLSHASERADI
-701 LLLINNIDKKIGGM
+701 ILLINNIEKRIGDVSEIIKRYCQDINKC
-715 NSKITELYCRSQQ
+715 NSY
-728 DEAKCKNY
+728 
-736 RKIVDDYRKGTIRP
+736 
-750 DLKREIK
+750 REIINEIR
-757 SLVQRVLEQQGCG
+757 SLVRSAVEKQGC
-770 RLKLHDLYKDP
+770 RILKLHDLYKDP
-781 NSEYCKKCKDCEDC
+781 NSEYCQKCKDCEDC
-795 KDYRENSDY
+795 KNYQENSDY

-809 IQRGYLINAGEIFV
+809 IQRGYLINAGEIFI

-859 SKHSPSATAHGDPDA
+859 QASPLTGIMEGFKQQWQNFAGR
-874 SFVSQILYF
+874 
-883 GKSAVQD
+883 
-890 KIGGGLESLGSW
+890 GLESLGSW

-942 IEATKFATSPKN
+942 IEATKFATSPEN

-977 RIGKYLEYYK
+977 RIGKYLDYYK

-1045 REPEKDNPD
+1045 KEPEKDNPD

-1109 HDQPAEEDKPDQSN
+1109 HDQPTEEDKPDQSN
-1123 EVTRNLGTEPKGP
+1123 EVTRNLGTEPKGS

-1194 KDEVY
+1194 KDEIY

-1214 VKALFGMNTQ
+1214 VKALFEMNTQ

-1243 RKLPE
+1243 RKLPK

>member
-23 GCSKNDIPFPRCISA
+23 GCSKNDMPFPRCISA

-62 DGEVI
+62 DGEGI

-114 KESKKGSYTLQSLEQ
+114 KESKKGSYPLQSLEQ

-176 INEDDSANTVS
+176 INGDDSANTVS

-288 GVQQPSSFGF
+288 GVQQLSSFGF

-310 LINKNCEEHFNS
+310 LINENCKEHFNS
-322 NDPAAA
+322 NDPAVA

-358 LLYLFGMIQETKHDM
+358 LLYLFGMIRETKHDM

-411 SIITNFAPNMNT
+411 SVITNFAPNMNT

-443 KFFAYSVWKKFAAFL
+443 KFFAYSVWKKFAAVL

-528 SFCLKSIMIFALLSL
+528 SFFLQSIMIFTLLSL
-543 LASIIMNTFYRQLGF
+543 LASMIMNTFYRQLGF
-558 TVCYNKWFEVRLCA
+558 TVCYNKWFEVKLCA
-572 PKWVFGGFCIID
+572 PKWVFGGFCIVD

-597 PYTLGEASPLNIDK
+597 PYTLGEASSLNIDK
-611 NIEGIEKLS
+611 SIEGIEKIS

-635 PLPPDYIEKG
+635 PLPPDYPKDKNGEHIKG

-655 PIPGTEK
+655 PIPGTK
-662 NPADH
+662 DNPADH
-667 YIAESDMIVKNDC
+667 YIAESDMVVSNGC
-680 RAKDLVR
+680 SEKDLVR
-687 LTNSLSYASEKADI
+687 LTNSLSHASERADI
-701 LLLINNIDKKIGGM
+701 ILLINNIEKRIGDVSEIIKRYCQDINKC
-715 NSKITELYCRSQQ
+715 NSY
-728 DEAKCKNY
+728 
-736 RKIVDDYRKGTIRP
+736 
-750 DLKREIK
+750 REIINEIR
-757 SLVQRVLEQQGCG
+757 SLVRSAVEKQGC
-770 RLKLHDLYKDP
+770 RILKLHDLYKDP
-781 NSEYCKKCKDCEDC
+781 NSEYCQKCKDCEDC
-795 KDYRENSDY
+795 KNYQENSDY

-809 IQRGYLINAGEIFV
+809 IQRGYLINAGGIFI

-859 SKHSPSATAHGDPDA
+859 QASPLTGIMEGFKQQWQNFAGR
-874 SFVSQILYF
+874 
-883 GKSAVQD
+883 
-890 KIGGGLESLGSW
+890 GLESLGSW

-942 IEATKFATSPKN
+942 IEATKFATSPEN

-977 RIGKYLEYYK
+977 RIGKYLDYYK

-1084 RGGGQPDKVV
+1084 RGGGQPDKGV

-1109 HDQPAEEDKPDQSN
+1109 HDQPTEEDKPDQSN
-1123 EVTRNLGTEPKGP
+1123 EVTRNLGTEPKGS

-1154 REGRRNQDKVYN
+1154 REGRRNQDKGYN

-1214 VKALFGMNTQ
+1214 VKALFEMNTQ

>member
-23 GCSKNDIPFPRCISA
+23 GCSKNDMPFPRCISA
-38 DYFGPKPIAV
+38 DYFGPEPIAV
-48 SAHFSS
+48 SAHFTN
-54 DHDAFIPG
+54 DHDAFIPE

-95 DSLKVRVNGAWTSW
+95 DSLRVRVNGAWTSW

-135 FEGKQSDNSLPNF
+135 FEGKSSDNSLPDF

-236 DNGFFTLDRDNTK
+236 ANGLFTLDRDSTE
-249 LKDRNC
+249 LKGRNC
-255 NELKLK
+255 NELKLE

-276 DNVGGYSFEFLS
+276 DNVGGYSFEFLY
-288 GVQQPSSFGF
+288 GVQKPGTFGF
-298 FDYIYNYLKCVL
+298 FNEVYHYLKDTL
-310 LINKNCEEHFNS
+310 LISPNKDCKGSEC
-322 NDPAAA
+322 AAA
-328 QAMFENIAEKS
+328 QTMFENIVKKGS
-339 TSFHNFVL
+339 SFHNFVL

-358 LLYLFGMIQETKHDM
+358 LLYLFGMIRETKHDM

-423 GSIAQGDEAKLFS
+423 GSIAQGDEAKLFK

-528 SFCLKSIMIFALLSL
+528 SFCLQSIMIFALLSL

-558 TVCYNKWFEVRLCA
+558 TVCYNKWFEVRLCV
-572 PKWVFGGFCIID
+572 PKWVFGGFCIVD

-597 PYTLGEASPLNIDK
+597 PYTLGEASPLNVDK
-611 NIEGIEKLS
+611 NIEGIEKIS

-635 PLPPDYIEKG
+635 LLPPDYIEKG

-655 PIPGTEK
+655 PIPGTK
-662 NPADH
+662 RNPADH
-667 YIAESDMIVKNDC
+667 YIAGSDIVVDNNC
-680 RAKDLVR
+680 SAKDLVR
-687 LTNSLSYASEKADI
+687 LTNSLSHASERANI
-701 LLLINNIDKKIGGM
+701 ILLINNIDKKIGGM
-715 NSKITELYCRSQQ
+715 NSKITELYCQPQQ
-728 DEAKCKNY
+728 DEEKCKNY

-757 SLVQRVLEQQGCG
+757 SLVQDVIRREPHCQLQD
-770 RLKLHDLYKDP
+770 LHKLYRDP
-781 NSEYCKKCKDCEDC
+781 NSEYCQKCKDCEDC
-795 KDYRENSDY
+795 KNYQENSDY

-834 RTFVQQMGSSIAGG
+834 REFVQQMGSSIAGG
-848 GFSVYNISSMY
+848 GYSVYSISSMY
-859 SKHSPSATAHGDPDA
+859 HASPLAGVAEGLKQKWQDFA
-874 SFVSQILYF
+874 G
-883 GKSAVQD
+883 GK
-890 KIGGGLESLGSW
+890 LESLGSW

-913 AANLLGRVP
+913 TANLLGRIP

-928 KYAIDVPRKFVGAT
+928 KHAIDAPRKLVNAT
-942 IEATKFATSPKN
+942 IEATKFVTSPEN
-954 DVDKLEEKIYRAFG
+954 DIDKLEEKIYRAFG

-977 RIGKYLEYYK
+977 RIGKYLDYYK

-1008 GLDSIGKHGYDHN
+1008 GLDSIGVSHRTGEKDGYQGN
-1021 LLYRAKEY
+1021 LLCRAKSH

-1045 REPEKDNPD
+1045 REPEKDKLDQPLKENKSD
-1054 QSNKVERELGTELVR
+1054 QSNELARELGTE
-1069 DNHDQPLEEGDPLRL
+1069 
-1084 RGGGQPDKVV
+1084 KY
-1094 RELSTEQEDKPNQLQ
+1094 T
-1109 HDQPAEEDKPDQSN
+1109 
-1123 EVTRNLGTEPKGP
+1123 
-1136 DEIDDFGSAF
+1136 
-1146 EGMEKRAE
+1146 
-1154 REGRRNQDKVYN
+1154 
-1166 LSPLF
+1166 
-1171 EMNTPEAV
+1171 NTPEDI

-1186 RRKEERDR
+1186 RRKKERDQEGENY
-1194 KDEVY
+1194 DTS
-1199 NLKPLFKEPKNPEEY
+1199 L
-1214 VKALFGMNTQ
+1214 LFGEDT
-1224 EAIKKRAE
+1224 E
-1232 REEKRNREDSK
+1232 RENNERADNR
-1243 RKLPE
+1243 
-1248 PMRKPDA
+1248 
-1255 KGDEK
+1255 GDN
-1260 RIEDED
+1260 DEES

>member
-23 GCSKNDIPFPRCISA
+23 GCSKNDMPFPRCISA

-310 LINKNCEEHFNS
+310 LINENCKEHFNS
-322 NDPAAA
+322 NDPAVA

-358 LLYLFGMIQETKHDM
+358 LLYLFGMIRETKHDM

-411 SIITNFAPNMNT
+411 SVITNFAPNMNT

-528 SFCLKSIMIFALLSL
+528 SFCLQSIMIFTLLSL
-543 LASIIMNTFYRQLGF
+543 LASMIMNTFYRQLGF
-558 TVCYNKWFEVRLCA
+558 TVCYNKWFEVKLCA
-572 PKWVFGGFCIID
+572 PKWVFGGFCIVD

-597 PYTLGEASPLNIDK
+597 PYTLGEASSLNIDK
-611 NIEGIEKLS
+611 SIEGIEKIS

-635 PLPPDYIEKG
+635 PLPPDYPKDKNGEHIKG

-655 PIPGTEK
+655 PIPGTK
-662 NPADH
+662 DNPADH
-667 YIAESDMIVKNDC
+667 YIAESDMVVSNGC
-680 RAKDLVR
+680 SEKDLVR
-687 LTNSLSYASEKADI
+687 LTNSLSHASERADI
-701 LLLINNIDKKIGGM
+701 ILLINNIEKRIGDVSEIIKRYCQDINKC
-715 NSKITELYCRSQQ
+715 NSY
-728 DEAKCKNY
+728 
-736 RKIVDDYRKGTIRP
+736 
-750 DLKREIK
+750 REIINEIR
-757 SLVQRVLEQQGCG
+757 SLVRSAVEKQGC
-770 RLKLHDLYKDP
+770 RILKLHDLYKDP
-781 NSEYCKKCKDCEDC
+781 NSEYCQKCKDCEDC
-795 KDYRENSDY
+795 KNYQENSDY

-809 IQRGYLINAGEIFV
+809 IQRGYLINAGGIFI

-859 SKHSPSATAHGDPDA
+859 QASPLTGIMEGFKQQWQNFAGR
-874 SFVSQILYF
+874 
-883 GKSAVQD
+883 
-890 KIGGGLESLGSW
+890 GLESLGSW

-942 IEATKFATSPKN
+942 IEATKFATSPEN

-977 RIGKYLEYYK
+977 RIGKYLDYYK

-1109 HDQPAEEDKPDQSN
+1109 HDQPTEEDKPDQSN
-1123 EVTRNLGTEPKGP
+1123 EVTRNLGTEPKGS

-1214 VKALFGMNTQ
+1214 VKALFEMNTQ

>member
-23 GCSKNDIPFPRCISA
+23 GCSKNDMPFPRCISA

-62 DGEVI
+62 DGEVV

-80 NQVVKWEDTGLETNG
+80 NQVVEWEDTGLETNG

-135 FEGKQSDNSLPNF
+135 FEGKSGDNSLPDF

-155 KPSIQKFS
+155 KPSAPQKIS
-163 SKPNASCTVNCKC
+163 SKSNASCTVKCKC

-200 YLLFQTGKDDPNENL
+200 YLLFQRPGDDSPNKDL
-215 KLMRDPQY
+215 KSMRNPSS
-223 PTVHLGYNSTAEG
+223 PTVHLGYNSVAE
-236 DNGFFTLDRDNTK
+236 NGSGLFALDRDSTK

-255 NELKLK
+255 DPVKLK

-288 GVQQPSSFGF
+288 GVRQPSGVEF

-310 LINKNCEEHFNS
+310 LINENCKEHFNS
-322 NDPAAA
+322 NDPAVA

-558 TVCYNKWFEVRLCA
+558 TVCYNKWFEVKLCA
-572 PKWVFGGFCIID
+572 PKWVFGGFCIVD

-597 PYTLGEASPLNIDK
+597 PYTLGEASSLNIDK
-611 NIEGIEKLS
+611 SIEGIEKIS

-635 PLPPDYIEKG
+635 PLPPDYPKDKNGEHIKG

-655 PIPGTEK
+655 PMPGTK
-662 NPADH
+662 DNPADH
-667 YIAESDMIVKNDC
+667 YIAESDMVVSNGC
-680 RAKDLVR
+680 SAKDLVR
-687 LTNSLSYASEKADI
+687 LTNSLSHASERADI
-701 LLLINNIDKKIGGM
+701 ILLINNIEKRIGDVSEIIKRYCQDINKC
-715 NSKITELYCRSQQ
+715 NSY
-728 DEAKCKNY
+728 
-736 RKIVDDYRKGTIRP
+736 
-750 DLKREIK
+750 REIINEIR
-757 SLVQRVLEQQGCG
+757 SLVRSAVEKQGC
-770 RLKLHDLYKDP
+770 RILKLHDLYKDP
-781 NSEYCKKCKDCEDC
+781 NSEYCQKCKDCEDC
-795 KDYRENSDY
+795 KNYQENSDY

-809 IQRGYLINAGEIFV
+809 IQRGYLINAGEIFI

-859 SKHSPSATAHGDPDA
+859 QASPLTGIMEGFKQQWQNFAGR
-874 SFVSQILYF
+874 
-883 GKSAVQD
+883 
-890 KIGGGLESLGSW
+890 GLESLGSW

-977 RIGKYLEYYK
+977 RIGKYLDYYK

-1008 GLDSIGKHGYDHN
+1008 GLDSIGVSRRTGEKDGYPNN
-1021 LLYRAKEY
+1021 LLFRAKSH
-1029 RRDFLEK
+1029 RQDFLNK
-1036 LHDYTIGRK
+1036 LHDDTIGRK

-1109 HDQPAEEDKPDQSN
+1109 HDQPTEEDKPDQSN
-1123 EVTRNLGTEPKGP
+1123 EVTRNLGTEPKGS

-1179 EKRAERA
+1179 EKRAER
-1186 RRKEERDR
+1186 
-1194 KDEVY
+1194 
-1199 NLKPLFKEPKNPEEY
+1199 
-1214 VKALFGMNTQ
+1214 
-1224 EAIKKRAE
+1224 
-1232 REEKRNREDSK
+1232 EEKRNREDSK

>member
-23 GCSKNDIPFPRCISA
+23 GCSKNDMPFSRCISA
-38 DYFGPKPIAV
+38 DYFGPEPIAV
-48 SAHFSS
+48 SARFTN
-54 DHDAFIPG
+54 DHDAFIPE

-80 NQVVKWEDTGLETNG
+80 NQVVKWKDTGLETNG
-95 DSLKVRVNGAWTSW
+95 DSLIVRVNGAWTSW
-109 SNNNK
+109 SNDNK

-135 FEGKQSDNSLPNF
+135 FEGKSGDNSLPDF

-163 SKPNASCTVNCKC
+163 SKPDASCTVKCNC

-236 DNGFFTLDRDNTK
+236 ANGLFTLDRDSTK

-255 NELKLK
+255 NELKLE

-276 DNVGGYSFEFLS
+276 DNVGGYSFEFLG
-288 GVQQPSSFGF
+288 GVQKPGTFGF
-298 FDYIYNYLKCVL
+298 FNEVYHYLKDTL
-310 LINKNCEEHFNS
+310 LISPDKDCKGSEC
-322 NDPAAA
+322 AAA
-328 QAMFENIAEKS
+328 QTMFENIVKKGS
-339 TSFHNFVL
+339 SFHNFVL

-358 LLYLFGMIQETKHDM
+358 LLYLFGMIRETKHDM

-423 GSIAQGDEAKLFS
+423 GSIAQGNEAKLFS

-528 SFCLKSIMIFALLSL
+528 SFCLQSIMIFALLSL

-572 PKWVFGGFCIID
+572 PKWVFGGFCIVD
-584 KQYFGWTPGQIFV
+584 NQYFGWTPGQIFV
-597 PYTLGEASPLNIDK
+597 PYTLGEASPLNVDK
-611 NIEGIEKLS
+611 NIEGIEKIS

-635 PLPPDYIEKG
+635 PLPPDYPKDKNGEHIKG

-655 PIPGTEK
+655 PIPGTK
-662 NPADH
+662 DNPADH
-667 YIAESDMIVKNDC
+667 YIAESDIVVDNNC
-680 RAKDLVR
+680 SAKDLVR
-687 LTNSLSYASEKADI
+687 LTNSLSHASERANI
-701 LLLINNIDKKIGGM
+701 ILLINNIDKKIGGM
-715 NSKITELYCRSQQ
+715 NSKITELYCQPQQ
-728 DEAKCKNY
+728 DEEKCKNY

-757 SLVQRVLEQQGCG
+757 SLVQDVIRREPHCQLQD
-770 RLKLHDLYKDP
+770 LHKLYRDP
-781 NSEYCKKCKDCEDC
+781 NSEYCQKCKDCEDC
-795 KDYRENSDY
+795 KNYQENSDY

-834 RTFVQQMGSSIAGG
+834 REFVQQMGSSIAGG
-848 GFSVYNISSMY
+848 GYSVYSISSMY
-859 SKHSPSATAHGDPDA
+859 HASPLAGVAEGLKQKWQDFA
-874 SFVSQILYF
+874 G
-883 GKSAVQD
+883 GK
-890 KIGGGLESLGSW
+890 LESLGSW

-913 AANLLGRVP
+913 TANLLGRIP
-922 RVGGVL
+922 RVEGVL
-928 KYAIDVPRKFVGAT
+928 KHAIDAPRKLVNAT
-942 IEATKFATSPKN
+942 IEATKFVTSPEN
-954 DVDKLEEKIYRAFG
+954 DIDKLEEKIYRAFG

-977 RIGKYLEYYK
+977 RIGKYLDYYK

-1008 GLDSIGKHGYDHN
+1008 GLDSIGVSHRTGEKDGYQGN
-1021 LLYRAKEY
+1021 LLCRAKSH

-1045 REPEKDNPD
+1045 REPEKDKLDQPLKENKSN
-1054 QSNKVERELGTELVR
+1054 QSNELARELGTE
-1069 DNHDQPLEEGDPLRL
+1069 
-1084 RGGGQPDKVV
+1084 KY
-1094 RELSTEQEDKPNQLQ
+1094 T
-1109 HDQPAEEDKPDQSN
+1109 
-1123 EVTRNLGTEPKGP
+1123 
-1136 DEIDDFGSAF
+1136 
-1146 EGMEKRAE
+1146 
-1154 REGRRNQDKVYN
+1154 
-1166 LSPLF
+1166 
-1171 EMNTPEAV
+1171 NTPEAI

-1186 RRKEERDR
+1186 RRKKERDQEGENY
-1194 KDEVY
+1194 DTS
-1199 NLKPLFKEPKNPEEY
+1199 L
-1214 VKALFGMNTQ
+1214 LFGEDT
-1224 EAIKKRAE
+1224 E
-1232 REEKRNREDSK
+1232 RENNERADNR
-1243 RKLPE
+1243 
-1248 PMRKPDA
+1248 
-1255 KGDEK
+1255 GDN
-1260 RIEDED
+1260 DEES

>member
-12 VLLLAA
+12 LLTLVICVL
-18 YVLIT
+18 VT
-23 GCSKNDIPFPRCISA
+23 GCSKNDMPFPRCISA
-38 DYFGPKPIAV
+38 DYFGPEPI
-48 SAHFSS
+48 SIGAHFSR
-54 DHDAFIPG
+54 DHDAFVPEDREI
-62 DGEVI
+62 I
-67 DPETGEINYGFHH
+67 DPNTGEINYGFHS
-80 NQVVKWEDTGLETNG
+80 NQVVKWKDTGFETNG
-95 DSLKVRVNGAWTSW
+95 DSLVVRVNGAWTSW
-109 SNNNK
+109 SNSNK
-114 KESKKGSYTLQSLEQ
+114 KESQNSYSLESLEQ

-135 FEGKQSDNSLPNF
+135 FERGEGDNSLPDF

-200 YLLFQTGKDDPNENL
+200 YLLFKTGKDDPNENL

-223 PTVHLGYNSTAEG
+223 PTVHLGYNSVAEDG
-236 DNGFFTLDRDNTK
+236 SGLFTLDRNNTT
-249 LKDRNC
+249 LQDRNC
-255 NELKLK
+255 NTVRLE

-276 DNVGGYSFEFLS
+276 DNAGGYSFEFLS
-288 GVQQPSSFGF
+288 GVQKPSNFGF
-298 FDYIYNYLKCVL
+298 FDYVYNYLKCVL
-310 LINKNCEEHFNS
+310 LINENCKKHFDS

-328 QAMFENIAEKS
+328 QAMFQNISEKS

-353 VMISS
+353 IVISS
-358 LLYLFGMIQETKHDM
+358 LLYLFGMIRETKHDM

-423 GSIAQGDEAKLFS
+423 GGNSNVAQGNEAKLFS

-481 LCLYAYIIF
+481 LCMYAYIIF
-490 LSGFMGIAFLIAIM
+490 LSGFMGIAFLVAIM

-528 SFCLKSIMIFALLSL
+528 SFCLQSIMIFTLLSL
-543 LASIIMNTFYRQLGF
+543 LAAMIMNTFYKQLGF
-558 TVCYNKWFEVRLCA
+558 TVCYNKWLEIKLCA

-584 KQYFGWTPGQIFV
+584 KEYFSWTPGQIFV
-597 PYTLGEASPLNIDK
+597 PYTIGEASPLNIDK
-611 NIEGIEKLS
+611 SIEGIEKIS

-655 PIPGTEK
+655 PIPGTK
-662 NPADH
+662 NNPADH
-667 YIAESDMIVKNDC
+667 YIAESDMVVDNSC
-680 RAKDLVR
+680 SAKDLVR
-687 LTNSLSYASEKADI
+687 LTNSLSHASEKADI
-701 LLLINNIDKKIGGM
+701 LLLINSIDRKIDID
-715 NSKITELYCRSQQ
+715 SKIRRFYCRSV
-728 DEAKCKNY
+728 DKKCINY
-736 RKIVDDYRKGTIRP
+736 LEMIHDYRKGIIRSN
-750 DLKREIK
+750 LKSEIRSLVEKVIK
-757 SLVQRVLEQQGCG
+757 SDKSCKLENFS
-770 RLKLHDLYKDP
+770 DL
-781 NSEYCKKCKDCEDC
+781 N
-795 KDYRENSDY
+795 KDYQENSDY

-834 RTFVQQMGSSIAGG
+834 KEFVQQMGSSIAGG
-848 GFSVYNISSMY
+848 GFGVYNISSMY
-859 SKHSPSATAHGDPDA
+859 QASPLTGVTEGLKQQWQNFAG
-874 SFVSQILYF
+874 
-883 GKSAVQD
+883 GK
-890 KIGGGLESLGSW
+890 LESLGDW
-902 ATHLPDRLAGG
+902 ATHIPDRLAGG
-913 AANLLGRVP
+913 TANFLGRIP
-922 RVGGVL
+922 GVGGVL
-928 KYAIDVPRKFVGAT
+928 KYDINVPRKLVGAT

-968 VDKEDITHR
+968 IDKEDIAHR
-977 RIGKYLEYYK
+977 RIDKYLEYYK

-1008 GLDSIGKHGYDHN
+1008 GLDSIGINPATGEKDGYQHN
-1021 LLYRAKEY
+1021 LLYRAKTY
-1029 RRDFLEK
+1029 RREFLEK

-1054 QSNKVERELGTELVR
+1054 QSNKVERELGTE
-1069 DNHDQPLEEGDPLRL
+1069 
-1084 RGGGQPDKVV
+1084 
-1094 RELSTEQEDKPNQLQ
+1094 
-1109 HDQPAEEDKPDQSN
+1109 
-1123 EVTRNLGTEPKGP
+1123 
-1136 DEIDDFGSAF
+1136 
-1146 EGMEKRAE
+1146 
-1154 REGRRNQDKVYN
+1154 
-1166 LSPLF
+1166 
-1171 EMNTPEAV
+1171 PE
-1179 EKRAERA
+1179 
-1186 RRKEERDR
+1186 
-1194 KDEVY
+1194 
-1199 NLKPLFKEPKNPEEY
+1199 NLKTL
-1214 VKALFGMNTQ
+1214 Q
-1224 EAIKKRAE
+1224 
-1232 REEKRNREDSK
+1232 
-1243 RKLPE
+1243 KL
-1248 PMRKPDA
+1248 
-1255 KGDEK
+1255 
-1260 RIEDED
+1260 

>member
-23 GCSKNDIPFPRCISA
+23 GCSKNDMPFPRCISA
-38 DYFGPKPIAV
+38 DYFGPEPIAV

-54 DHDAFIPG
+54 EHDAFIPE

-67 DPETGEINYGFHH
+67 DPETGEFNYGSHH
-80 NQVVKWEDTGLETNG
+80 NQVVKWKDTGLETDG
-95 DSLKVRVNGAWTSW
+95 DSLIVRVNGAWTSW

-114 KESKKGSYTLQSLEQ
+114 KESKGSYDLQSLEQ

-135 FEGKQSDNSLPNF
+135 FEGKSGDNSLPDF

-163 SKPNASCTVNCKC
+163 SDPNASCTVKCKC
-176 INEDDSANTVS
+176 VNEDDSKNAVS

-236 DNGFFTLDRDNTK
+236 DSGFFTLERDSTK

-255 NELKLK
+255 DTVKLK

-298 FDYIYNYLKCVL
+298 FDYIYHYLKCVL
-310 LINKNCEEHFNS
+310 LINENCKKHFNGD
-322 NDPAAA
+322 DPAAA

-358 LLYLFGMIQETKHDM
+358 LLYLFGMIRETKHDM

-396 DHFLVLFVKGLEQLI
+396 DHFLVLFIKGLEQLI
-411 SIITNFAPNMNT
+411 SIITNFAPNMNN

-436 FMEDMFN
+436 FMKDMFN

-528 SFCLKSIMIFALLSL
+528 SFCLQSIMIFALLSL

-597 PYTLGEASPLNIDK
+597 PYTLGEASPLNVDK
-611 NIEGIEKLS
+611 NIEGIEKIS

-635 PLPPDYIEKG
+635 PLPPDYPKDKNGEHIKG

-655 PIPGTEK
+655 PIPGTK
-662 NPADH
+662 DNPADH
-667 YIAESDMIVKNDC
+667 YIAESDIVVDNNC
-680 RAKDLVR
+680 SAKDLVR
-687 LTNSLSYASEKADI
+687 LTNSLSHAVEKFDI
-701 LLLINNIDKKIGGM
+701 LLLINSIDREIGID
-715 NSKITELYCRSQQ
+715 SKIRKFYCRSV
-728 DEAKCKNY
+728 DEKCSNY
-736 RKIVDDYRKGTIRP
+736 REMMNDYRNGIIRP
-750 DLKREIK
+750 DLKREIR
-757 SLVQRVLEQQGCG
+757 SLVEKVIESDKSCKLENFSG
-770 RLKLHDLYKDP
+770 L
-781 NSEYCKKCKDCEDC
+781 N
-795 KDYRENSDY
+795 KDYQNNSDY

-834 RTFVQQMGSSIAGG
+834 REFVQQMGSSIAGG
-848 GFSVYNISSMY
+848 GFSVYNISRMY
-859 SKHSPSATAHGDPDA
+859 EASPLVGIMEEFKQQWQNFAG
-874 SFVSQILYF
+874 
-883 GKSAVQD
+883 GK
-890 KIGGGLESLGSW
+890 LESLGNW

-913 AANLLGRVP
+913 TANLLGRIP

-942 IEATKFATSPKN
+942 IEATKFATSPEN

-977 RIGKYLEYYK
+977 RIGKYLDYYK

-1008 GLDSIGKHGYDHN
+1008 GVDSIGKHGYNHN

-1029 RRDFLEK
+1029 RREFLEK

-1045 REPEKDNPD
+1045 RTPERHKDEGGSG
-1054 QSNKVERELGTELVR
+1054 QSSAS
-1069 DNHDQPLEEGDPLRL
+1069 DPKQ
-1084 RGGGQPDKVV
+1084 GEGQPNESIKRGVPNEP
-1094 RELSTEQEDKPNQLQ
+1094 RERS
-1109 HDQPAEEDKPDQSN
+1109 
-1123 EVTRNLGTEPKGP
+1123 
-1136 DEIDDFGSAF
+1136 
-1146 EGMEKRAE
+1146 
-1154 REGRRNQDKVYN
+1154 
-1166 LSPLF
+1166 
-1171 EMNTPEAV
+1171 
-1179 EKRAERA
+1179 
-1186 RRKEERDR
+1186 
-1194 KDEVY
+1194 
-1199 NLKPLFKEPKNPEEY
+1199 
-1214 VKALFGMNTQ
+1214 
-1224 EAIKKRAE
+1224 
-1232 REEKRNREDSK
+1232 
-1243 RKLPE
+1243 
-1248 PMRKPDA
+1248 
-1255 KGDEK
+1255 GDEDNN
-1260 RIEDED
+1260 EG

>member
-18 YVLIT
+18 YVLII
-23 GCSKNDIPFPRCISA
+23 GCSKNDMPFPRCISA

-54 DHDAFIPG
+54 DHGAFIPE

-80 NQVVKWEDTGLETNG
+80 NQVVKWKDTGLETNG
-95 DSLKVRVNGAWTSW
+95 DSLIVRVNGAWTSW

-135 FEGKQSDNSLPNF
+135 FEGKSGDNSLPDF

-200 YLLFQTGKDDPNENL
+200 YLLFKTGKDDPNENL

-223 PTVHLGYNSTAEG
+223 PTVHLGYNSVAE
-236 DNGFFTLDRDNTK
+236 NGSGLFTLDRDSTK

-255 NELKLK
+255 NPVKLK

-288 GVQQPSSFGF
+288 GVQQPGSFGF

-310 LINKNCEEHFNS
+310 LINENCKKHFNS
-322 NDPAAA
+322 NDPAVA

-358 LLYLFGMIQETKHDM
+358 LLYLFGMIRETKHDM

-396 DHFLVLFVKGLEQLI
+396 DHFLVLFVKGLEHLI
-411 SIITNFAPNMNT
+411 SVITNFAPNMNT

-528 SFCLKSIMIFALLSL
+528 SFCLQSIMIFTLLSL
-543 LASIIMNTFYRQLGF
+543 LASMIMNTFYRQLGF

-584 KQYFGWTPGQIFV
+584 KQYFGWTPGQIFL
-597 PYTLGEASPLNIDK
+597 PYTIGEASPLNVDK
-611 NIEGIEKLS
+611 NIEGIEKIS

-635 PLPPDYIEKG
+635 PLPPDYPKDKNGEHIKG

-655 PIPGTEK
+655 PIPGTK
-662 NPADH
+662 DNPADH
-667 YIAESDMIVKNDC
+667 YIAESDMVVSNGC
-680 RAKDLVR
+680 SAKDLVR
-687 LTNSLSYASEKADI
+687 LTNSLSHASERADI
-701 LLLINNIDKKIGGM
+701 ILLINNIEKRIGDVSEIIKRYCQDINKC
-715 NSKITELYCRSQQ
+715 NSY
-728 DEAKCKNY
+728 
-736 RKIVDDYRKGTIRP
+736 
-750 DLKREIK
+750 REIINEIR
-757 SLVQRVLEQQGCG
+757 SLVRSAVEKQGC
-770 RLKLHDLYKDP
+770 RILKLHDLYKDP
-781 NSEYCKKCKDCEDC
+781 NSEYCQKCKDCEDC
-795 KDYRENSDY
+795 KNYQENSDY

-809 IQRGYLINAGEIFV
+809 IQRGYLINAGEIFI

-834 RTFVQQMGSSIAGG
+834 REFVQQMGSSIAGG
-848 GFSVYNISSMY
+848 GFSVYNISRMY
-859 SKHSPSATAHGDPDA
+859 EASPLVGIMEGFKQQWQ
-874 SFVSQILYF
+874 SFAG
-883 GKSAVQD
+883 GK
-890 KIGGGLESLGSW
+890 LESLGSW

-913 AANLLGRVP
+913 TANLLGRIP

-928 KYAIDVPRKFVGAT
+928 KHAINVPRKFVSAT
-942 IEATKFATSPKN
+942 IEATKFLTSPKN

-968 VDKEDITHR
+968 VDKEDIAHR
-977 RIGKYLEYYK
+977 RINRYLEYYK

-1008 GLDSIGKHGYDHN
+1008 GLDSIGINPATGEKDGYQHN
-1021 LLYRAKEY
+1021 LLYRAKAH
-1029 RRDFLEK
+1029 RREFLEK

-1045 REPEKDNPD
+1045 REPEKDKLD
-1054 QSNKVERELGTELVR
+1054 QSKETIEKHTEGAGR
-1069 DNHDQPLEEGDPLRL
+1069 KEEGD
-1084 RGGGQPDKVV
+1084 
-1094 RELSTEQEDKPNQLQ
+1094 SKP
-1109 HDQPAEEDKPDQSN
+1109 
-1123 EVTRNLGTEPKGP
+1123 V
-1136 DEIDDFGSAF
+1136 
-1146 EGMEKRAE
+1146 
-1154 REGRRNQDKVYN
+1154 
-1166 LSPLF
+1166 
-1171 EMNTPEAV
+1171 
-1179 EKRAERA
+1179 
-1186 RRKEERDR
+1186 
-1194 KDEVY
+1194 
-1199 NLKPLFKEPKNPEEY
+1199 
-1214 VKALFGMNTQ
+1214 
-1224 EAIKKRAE
+1224 
-1232 REEKRNREDSK
+1232 K

-1255 KGDEK
+1255 KGE
-1260 RIEDED
+1260 ED

>member
-23 GCSKNDIPFPRCISA
+23 GCSKNDMPFPRCISA
-38 DYFGPKPIAV
+38 DYFGPEPIAV

-54 DHDAFIPG
+54 DHDAFIPE
-62 DGEVI
+62 GEDESVI
-67 DPETGEINYGFHH
+67 DPDTGEINSGFHH
-80 NQVVKWEDTGLETNG
+80 NQVVKWKDTGLETNG
-95 DSLKVRVNGAWTSW
+95 DSLIVRVNGAWTSW

-163 SKPNASCTVNCKC
+163 SKSDTSCTVNCKC

-223 PTVHLGYNSTAEG
+223 PTVHLGYNSVAE
-236 DNGFFTLDRDNTK
+236 NGSGLFTLDRDSTK

-255 NELKLK
+255 NPVKLK

-310 LINKNCEEHFNS
+310 LINENCKEHFNS
-322 NDPAAA
+322 NDPAVA

-358 LLYLFGMIQETKHDM
+358 LLYLFGMIRETKHDM

-411 SIITNFAPNMNT
+411 SVITNFAPNMNT

-528 SFCLKSIMIFALLSL
+528 SFCLQSIMIFTLLSL
-543 LASIIMNTFYRQLGF
+543 LAAIIMNTFYRQLGF
-558 TVCYNKWFEVRLCA
+558 TVCYNKWFEVKLCA
-572 PKWVFGGFCIID
+572 PKWVFGGFCIVD

-597 PYTLGEASPLNIDK
+597 PYTLGEASSLNIDK
-611 NIEGIEKLS
+611 SIEGIEKIS

-635 PLPPDYIEKG
+635 PLPPDYPKDKNGEHIKG

-655 PIPGTEK
+655 PMPGTK
-662 NPADH
+662 DNPADH
-667 YIAESDMIVKNDC
+667 YIAESDMVVSNGC
-680 RAKDLVR
+680 SEKDLVR
-687 LTNSLSYASEKADI
+687 LTNSLSHASERADI
-701 LLLINNIDKKIGGM
+701 ILLINNIEKRIGDVSEIIKRYCQDINKC
-715 NSKITELYCRSQQ
+715 NSY
-728 DEAKCKNY
+728 
-736 RKIVDDYRKGTIRP
+736 
-750 DLKREIK
+750 REIINEIR
-757 SLVQRVLEQQGCG
+757 SLVRSAVEKQGC
-770 RLKLHDLYKDP
+770 RILKLHDLYKDP
-781 NSEYCKKCKDCEDC
+781 NSEYCQKCKDCEDC
-795 KDYRENSDY
+795 KNYQENSDY

-859 SKHSPSATAHGDPDA
+859 QASPLTGIMEGFKQQWQNFAGR
-874 SFVSQILYF
+874 
-883 GKSAVQD
+883 
-890 KIGGGLESLGSW
+890 GLESLGSW

-942 IEATKFATSPKN
+942 IEATKFATSPEN

-977 RIGKYLEYYK
+977 RIGKYLDYYK

-1109 HDQPAEEDKPDQSN
+1109 HDQPTEEDKPDQSN

-1154 REGRRNQDKVYN
+1154 REGRRSQNKVYN

-1214 VKALFGMNTQ
+1214 VKALFEMNTQ

>member
-1 MQSRLGKCWFR
+1 M
-12 VLLLAA
+12 
-18 YVLIT
+18 
-23 GCSKNDIPFPRCISA
+23 PFPRCISA
-38 DYFGPKPIAV
+38 NYFGPKPIAV

-54 DHDAFIPG
+54 DHDEFIPE

-80 NQVVKWEDTGLETNG
+80 NQVVKWKDTGLETNG
-95 DSLKVRVNGAWTSW
+95 DSLIVRVNGAWTSW

-114 KESKKGSYTLQSLEQ
+114 KESKKGSYTLQNLEQ
-129 LKYATK
+129 LKYTTK
-135 FEGKQSDNSLPNF
+135 FEGKSGDNSLPDF
-148 HLVCNDY
+148 RLVCNDY

-176 INEDDSANTVS
+176 INENDSANTVS

-200 YLLFQTGKDDPNENL
+200 YLLFQRPDDDSPNKDL
-215 KLMRDPQY
+215 KSMRNPSS

-236 DNGFFTLDRDNTK
+236 ESGLFTLKKGEKK
-249 LKDRNC
+249 LKDENC
-255 NELKLK
+255 DALELK

-276 DNVGGYSFEFLS
+276 DNVGGYSFDFFC

-310 LINKNCEEHFNS
+310 LINENCKEHFNS
-322 NDPAAA
+322 NDPAVA

-353 VMISS
+353 IMISS
-358 LLYLFGMIQETKHDM
+358 LLYLFGMIRETKHDM

-396 DHFLVLFVKGLEQLI
+396 DHFLVLFIKGLEQLI
-411 SIITNFAPNMNT
+411 SIITNFASNMNN

-481 LCLYAYIIF
+481 LCLYTYIIF

-504 PLFLISILFSPL
+504 PLFLISVLFSPL
-516 KSLFEGWIKFCI
+516 KSLFKGWIKFCI
-528 SFCLKSIMIFALLSL
+528 SFCLQSIMIFALLSL

-597 PYTLGEASPLNIDK
+597 PYTIGEASPLNIDK
-611 NIEGIEKLS
+611 SIEGIEKIS

-655 PIPGTEK
+655 PIPGTK
-662 NPADH
+662 NNPADH
-667 YIAESDMIVKNDC
+667 YIAESDMVVDNSC
-680 RAKDLVR
+680 SAKDLVR
-687 LTNSLSYASEKADI
+687 LTNSLSHASEKADI
-701 LLLINNIDKKIGGM
+701 LLLINNIDKKMGSM
-715 NSKITELYCRSQQ
+715 DSEITKHYCQSTQ
-728 DEAKCKNY
+728 DGTECNNY
-736 RKIVDDYRKGTIRP
+736 RKMINDYRKGIIGP
-750 DLKREIK
+750 NLKREIK
-757 SLVQRVLEQQGCG
+757 SLVQKVVERRGCRV
-770 RLKLHDLYKDP
+770 LKLHDLYKDP
-781 NSEYCKKCKDCEDC
+781 NSEYCQKCKDCENC
-795 KDYRENSDY
+795 KNYQDNNDY

-823 LFLLSFLMFSL
+823 LFLLSFSMFTL
-834 RTFVQQMGSSIAGG
+834 RTFVQQMGSSIADG
-848 GFSVYNISSMY
+848 GFSVYSISSMY
-859 SKHSPSATAHGDPDA
+859 QASPLAGVAEWLKQQWQNFAG
-874 SFVSQILYF
+874 
-883 GKSAVQD
+883 GK
-890 KIGGGLESLGSW
+890 LESLGNW

-913 AANLLGRVP
+913 TANLLGRIP
-922 RVGGVL
+922 GVGGVL
-928 KYAIDVPRKFVGAT
+928 KHAIDAPRKFVNAT
-942 IEATKFATSPKN
+942 IEVTKFVTSPKN

-968 VDKEDITHR
+968 VDEEDIAHR
-977 RIGKYLEYYK
+977 RINRYLEYYK

-1008 GLDSIGKHGYDHN
+1008 SLDSIGKHGYDHN
-1021 LLYRAKEY
+1021 LLYRAKSHRWE
-1029 RRDFLEK
+1029 FLEK
-1036 LHDYTIGRK
+1036 LHDHTIGRK
-1045 REPEKDNPD
+1045 RKPERYKDEGSSS
-1054 QSNKVERELGTELVR
+1054 QSSAPYPKQGK
-1069 DNHDQPLEEGDPLRL
+1069 
-1084 RGGGQPDKVV
+1084 GQP
-1094 RELSTEQEDKPNQLQ
+1094 
-1109 HDQPAEEDKPDQSN
+1109 N
-1123 EVTRNLGTEPKGP
+1123 ESIKRGVP
-1136 DEIDDFGSAF
+1136 DEP
-1146 EGMEKRAE
+1146 RE
-1154 REGRRNQDKVYN
+1154 R
-1166 LSPLF
+1166 S
-1171 EMNTPEAV
+1171 
-1179 EKRAERA
+1179 
-1186 RRKEERDR
+1186 
-1194 KDEVY
+1194 
-1199 NLKPLFKEPKNPEEY
+1199 
-1214 VKALFGMNTQ
+1214 
-1224 EAIKKRAE
+1224 
-1232 REEKRNREDSK
+1232 
-1243 RKLPE
+1243 
-1248 PMRKPDA
+1248 
-1255 KGDEK
+1255 GDEGNN
-1260 RIEDED
+1260 EG